1 MKRLSKATRKF
12 CFISKSEQSYLTDY
26 INLSRNDLIKDFSF
40 ENLNLLGLKIYEPDI
55 IVIDQYFTEDY
66 NTSLISS
73 IKLNFKKAKI
83 YFLSPEYAN
92 HIGVIQSL
100 NNKNHFYSNF
110 SVDILNHINALLG
123 DNSSNDYLEA
133 S

>member
-1 MKRLSKATRKF
+1 MKRLTDTTRKF

-26 INLSRNDLIKDFSF
+26 INLSRNDLNKDFSF
-40 ENLNLLGLKIYEPDI
+40 ENINLLGLKIYDPDI
-55 IVIDQYFTEDY
+55 IVIDQYFSEES
-66 NTSLISS
+66 NASLISS

-92 HIGVIQSL
+92 YNGVIQSL

-123 DNSSNDYLEA
+123 GDSSNDYLEA